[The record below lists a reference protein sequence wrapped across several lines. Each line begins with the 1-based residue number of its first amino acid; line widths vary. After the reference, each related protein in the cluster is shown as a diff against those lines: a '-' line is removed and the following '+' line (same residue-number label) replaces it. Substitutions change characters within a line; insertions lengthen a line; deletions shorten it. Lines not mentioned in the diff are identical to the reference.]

1 MENLIYILKFL
12 NKAEKLK
19 TVKRAVNISDN
30 SRKESPAEHTWR
42 MALMA
47 IILNRELKL
56 EVDLLKSLE
65 IILVHDIIEA
75 IAWDIFVVDKN
86 DKKVIELKEKRELE
100 AAKEIYSLLPESI
113 WTDLKNLW
121 FEFENGNSKEALFAQ
136 ALDKIEVIIQRC
148 DMWVKN
154 WERDDIFE
162 LLLHRSDASVK
173 KFPELKDLWRL
184 VQEELIKQ
192 FNE

>member
-75 IAWDIFVVDKN
+75 IA
-86 DKKVIELKEKRELE
+86 
-100 AAKEIYSLLPESI
+100 
-113 WTDLKNLW
+113 
-121 FEFENGNSKEALFAQ
+121 
-136 ALDKIEVIIQRC
+136 
-148 DMWVKN
+148 
-154 WERDDIFE
+154 
-162 LLLHRSDASVK
+162 
-173 KFPELKDLWRL
+173 
-184 VQEELIKQ
+184 
-192 FNE
+192 